1 MKTPVSRKEQ
11 ARKQRAARDRI
22 RERQRQAMRGEGSA
36 RDLPP
41 RDRGPVRALCRD
53 FVDRRLTFAEW
64 LLPVLILIFAM
75 SMVPNQAVI
84 SAVMWVWTAAILVT
98 VLDEV
103 MQVRS
108 LRREFARRGYEK
120 KDTRGAYAYTVM
132 RSSQLRRLRLPKPV
146 VKRGDPLR
154 AHY

>member
-1 MKTPVSRKEQ
+1 M
-11 ARKQRAARDRI
+11 
-22 RERQRQAMRGEGSA
+22 
-36 RDLPP
+36 
-41 RDRGPVRALCRD
+41 CRD

-103 MQVRS
+103 MLVRS